1 MNRSYWENIADYYE
15 AEIFNVLKND
25 PAGLLLSKIDRYGE
39 GGKNASDIGCGIGNF
54 LPELS
59 SRFQKVFAVD
69 ISSKCIARAQEEYSH
84 LPNVSYEVADLAA
97 SDAQLPKA
105 DFALCVNSIITPSL
119 KHRNNMLNVICG
131 HLQIEGHLILVVPS
145 LESAFLSD
153 FRLIE
158 LNLRNGL
165 TPESA
170 VELCLQTQKQT
181 DNPRLHEGV
190 VLIDDVET
198 KHYLKEELV
207 VLLQKR
213 GMKIIEIEKI
223 EYPWNT
229 EYISPPRWM
238 KDPLP
243 WDWLCVAQKV
253 K

>member
-1 MNRSYWENIADYYE
+1 MNRSYWDSIADYYE
-15 AEIFNVLKND
+15 AEVFDVLKND
-25 PAGLLLSKIDRYGE
+25 QGGILLSKLNRYGITGE
-39 GGKNASDIGCGIGNF
+39 SASDIGCGIGNF

-59 SRFQKVFAVD
+59 RRFQEVLAVD
-69 ISSKCIARAQEEYSH
+69 ISSKNIARAQDEYSH
-84 LPNVSYEVADLAA
+84 LLNVSYKVADLAA
-97 SDAQLPKA
+97 PEVQLPKV

-119 KHRNNMLNVICG
+119 KHRNNMLDELCR
-131 HLQIEGHLILVVPS
+131 HLQKEGLLILVVPS

-158 LNLRNGL
+158 LNLRNGI

-170 VELCLQTQKQT
+170 VQVCIQTQKQNV
-181 DNPRLHEGV
+181 NPRLHEGV

-198 KHYLKEELV
+198 KHYLKEEVV
-207 VLLQKR
+207 VLLRKR
-213 GMKIIEIEKI
+213 GIEIIEIEKI
-223 EYPWNT
+223 EYPWKT

-243 WDWLCVAQKV
+243 WDWLFVAQKV

>member
-1 MNRSYWENIADYYE
+1 MDRSYWDSIADYYE
-15 AEIFNVLKND
+15 VEIFNVLEND
-25 PAGLLLSKIDRYGE
+25 QAGLLLSKLNRYGITGE
-39 GGKNASDIGCGIGNF
+39 SASDIGCGIGNF

-59 SRFQKVFAVD
+59 RRFQEVLAVD

-84 LPNVSYEVADLAA
+84 LPNVSYKIADLAA
-97 SDAQLPKA
+97 PDVQLPKV
-105 DFALCVNSIITPSL
+105 DFALSVNSIITPSI
-119 KHRNNMLNVICG
+119 KHRNNMLDELCR
-131 HLQIEGHLILVVPS
+131 HLQVEGHLVLVVPS

-158 LNLRNGL
+158 LNLRNGM
-165 TPESA
+165 TSEAA
-170 VELCLQTQKQT
+170 VQVCLQTQKQT
-181 DNPRLHEGV
+181 NNPRLHDGV

-198 KHYLKEELV
+198 KHYLKEEVV
-207 VLLQKR
+207 VLLRKR

-223 EYPWNT
+223 EYPWKM

-243 WDWLCVAQKV
+243 WDWLFVAQKV